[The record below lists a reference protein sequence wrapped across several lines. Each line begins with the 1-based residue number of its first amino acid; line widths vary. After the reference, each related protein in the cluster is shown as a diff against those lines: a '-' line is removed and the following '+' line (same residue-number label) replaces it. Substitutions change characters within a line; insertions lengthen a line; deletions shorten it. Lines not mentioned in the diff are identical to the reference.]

1 MSTLTSTPA
10 DTFVWPADVLEF
22 AARHGL
28 THGLESLRQAGMR
41 LFPTGRL
48 KVWLDTDHEVPDW
61 QTIFFEMFVPLADA
75 TDWKGLHEA
84 WLAELWRLYP
94 PPSASHI
101 CPAIRRVK

>member
-1 MSTLTSTPA
+1 MSTLTPTPA
-10 DTFVWPADVLEF
+10 DTFVWPADVLDF
-22 AARHGL
+22 AVRHGL
-28 THGLESLRQAGMR
+28 EPLRQAGLR

-84 WLAELWRLYP
+84 WLAELRRLYLP
-94 PPSASHI
+94 LSASHI
-101 CPAIRRVK
+101 CPAIRRVKG